1 MAPIL
6 ALAQTHTAAVLTA
19 VAATATMSNATNAV
33 TNGTST
39 VRNATIIT
47 SSTTMSAVYAN
58 PTCDADYIV
67 DQCLA
72 LTTITQE
79 NCDISDFACQCTSY
93 QAIDT

>member
-6 ALAQTHTAAVLTA
+6 ALAQTHTTAVVTA
-19 VAATATMSNATNAV
+19 VAATATTNNATNA
-33 TNGTST
+33 TTHGTST
-39 VRNATIIT
+39 ASNATIIM
-47 SSTTMSAVYAN
+47 SSTTMSTVYAN

-79 NCDISDFACQCTSY
+79 DCGISDFACQCTSY